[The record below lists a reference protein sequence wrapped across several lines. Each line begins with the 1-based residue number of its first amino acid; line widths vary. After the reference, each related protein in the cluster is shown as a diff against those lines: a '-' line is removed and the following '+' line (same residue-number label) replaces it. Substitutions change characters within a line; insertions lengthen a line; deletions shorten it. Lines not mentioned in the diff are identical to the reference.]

1 MVIITG
7 VLLFMPCYTT
17 ASNLEHNRLT
27 ETGGATGSNLEHNRL
42 TETGGAT
49 GFVGDQ
55 HGRLLTETGG
65 ATGFVGDQHGRT
77 GSLHAPFVV
86 ESTNGYLH
94 VSFGIYG
101 IMQESTKY
109 KTSMC

>member
-1 MVIITG
+1 MLIITG

-55 HGRLLTETGG
+55 HGRTS
-65 ATGFVGDQHGRT
+65 
-77 GSLHAPFVV
+77 SLHAPFVV

-94 VSFGIYG
+94 VFFVIYG